1 MAQLLVGGY
10 DLAEAAS
17 ASEAL
22 VMAVQ
27 RHPALLLLDLPGTDG
42 PDFIREALGIDPDLG
57 IIVLV
62 DATDVRTAM
71 RCLRAGALDCVVTP
85 FERADLETVVRR
97 ALERRKA
104 AAEDRAALRSLKQH
118 ATRGTTAREAAL
130 QPQED
135 GTVRVLET
143 LVLALEARSPYL
155 RGHATRVA
163 DLGAT
168 IAMQLRLAHPEVE
181 TVRLAGRLCDVGM
194 IGLRD
199 EVLNKRGP
207 LTPDEHA
214 HVREHVMIGVQI
226 LAPLASLTH
235 VADIVRSHHER
246 WDGAGYPS
254 GLSGPAIPVAARIL
268 HAADVFDALT
278 SGRPYHDTMPR
289 QQAVDQ
295 IRQLAG
301 QAFDPVVVEAMA
313 WAVAQRRTLDGTVR
327 VHG

>member
-1 MAQLLVGGY
+1 
-10 DLAEAAS
+10 
-17 ASEAL
+17 
-22 VMAVQ
+22 
-27 RHPALLLLDLPGTDG
+27 
-42 PDFIREALGIDPDLG
+42 
-57 IIVLV
+57 
-62 DATDVRTAM
+62 
-71 RCLRAGALDCVVTP
+71 
-85 FERADLETVVRR
+85 
-97 ALERRKA
+97 
-104 AAEDRAALRSLKQH
+104 
-118 ATRGTTAREAAL
+118 
-130 QPQED
+130 
-135 GTVRVLET
+135 
-143 LVLALEARSPYL
+143 
-155 RGHATRVA
+155 
-163 DLGAT
+163 
-168 IAMQLRLAHPEVE
+168 MQLRLAHPEVE